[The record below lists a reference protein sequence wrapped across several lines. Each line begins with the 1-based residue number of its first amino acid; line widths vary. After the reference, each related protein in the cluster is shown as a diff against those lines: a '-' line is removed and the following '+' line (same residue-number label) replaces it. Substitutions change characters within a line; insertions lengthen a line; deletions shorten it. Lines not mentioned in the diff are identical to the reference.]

1 MVICPLLLVIEVVT
15 FVLVGMG
22 TFDEGNPLF
31 GKVAT
36 SAAVVLMGA
45 VI

>member
-1 MVICPLLLVIEVVT
+1 VVICPLLLVIEVVT

-36 SAAVVLMGA
+36 RACLQC
-45 VI
+45 